1 MNSLLAMFT
10 FELKRLMTPARSF
23 WWLCV
28 AAFPVCIVLLLHTF
42 GEFRD
47 IERMQ
52 GQMSR
57 TREIGSLAEAKLAT
71 DAILTI
77 VIYALAP
84 GIACMLGAL
93 LTASPAVASE
103 LEQHSW
109 IYFATRPNGL
119 FHLVIGKYLVAFVW
133 AASSTLLGLWL
144 AIAIAEIENKMQ
156 VLSTLTLITLL
167 SAMAYS
173 ALYMMIGTL
182 FYRRAM
188 IFCVAYT
195 AGVEITMSFVPAVVN
210 RLTIQYRLRALLFN
224 NMPQPEV
231 MRGND
236 RFRSLFISGDT
247 AFESVFWLVALTA
260 VFLAVALTSVQVREF
275 TGAAETEST

>member
-1 MNSLLAMFT
+1 MNSLLAMFG
-10 FELKRLMTPARSF
+10 FELKRMMTPARSF

-42 GEFRD
+42 GDFRD
-47 IERMQ
+47 IESMQ
-52 GQMSR
+52 RQMASSR
-57 TREIGSLAEAKLAT
+57 QIGSMEEARLAT

-77 VIYALAP
+77 VIYYLAP

-144 AIAIAEIENKMQ
+144 AIAIAGIHDKWNAI
-156 VLSTLTLITLL
+156 VTLTIITLL
-167 SAMAYS
+167 SAMSYS

-195 AGVEITMSFVPAVVN
+195 AGVEIAMSFVPAVIN
-210 RLTIQYRLRALLFN
+210 RLTIQYRLRALLFEGMAKPKAMSN
-224 NMPQPEV
+224 EDTFQ
-231 MRGND
+231 R
-236 RFRSLFISGDT
+236 LFIAGDST
-247 AFESVFWLVALTA
+247 TETIFWLFALTA
-260 VFLAVALTSVQVREF
+260 VFLAIALTSVQVREF

>member
-1 MNSLLAMFT
+1 MNSLLAMFG
-10 FELKRLMTPARSF
+10 FELKRLMTPARLF
-23 WWLCV
+23 WWVCV

-42 GEFRD
+42 GDFRD
-47 IERMQ
+47 VDSMRRQMASSRQINSIE
-52 GQMSR
+52 
-57 TREIGSLAEAKLAT
+57 EATLVT

-77 VIYALAP
+77 VIYYLAP

-119 FHLVIGKYLVAFVW
+119 FHLVVGKYLVAFVW
-133 AASSTLLGLWL
+133 AATSTLTGLWIS
-144 AIAIAEIENKMQ
+144 IAIADINDKWN
-156 VLSTLTLITLL
+156 VLATLTMITLL
-167 SAMAYS
+167 SAMSYS

-195 AGVEITMSFVPAVVN
+195 AGVEIAMSFVPAVVN
-210 RLTIQYRLRALLFN
+210 RLTIQYRLRALLFDG
-224 NMPQPEV
+224 MSKPKV
-231 MRGND
+231 MRD
-236 RFRSLFISGDT
+236 EETFQRLFIAGDT
-247 AFESVFWLVALTA
+247 VMQTVFWLVALTA

>member
-1 MNSLLAMFT
+1 MNSLLAMFG
-10 FELKRLMTPARSF
+10 FELKRLMTPARLF
-23 WWLCV
+23 WWVCV
-28 AAFPVCIVLLLHTF
+28 AAFPICIVLLLHTF
-42 GEFRD
+42 GDFRD
-47 IERMQ
+47 VDSMRQKMA
-52 GQMSR
+52 SV
-57 TREIGSLAEAKLAT
+57 TEIGSVAEATLIT

-77 VIYALAP
+77 VIYYLAP

-133 AASSTLLGLWL
+133 AVSSTLLGLWV
-144 AIAIAEIENKMQ
+144 AIAIADIHDKWN
-156 VLSTLTLITLL
+156 VLVTLTQITVL
-167 SAMAYS
+167 SAMSYS

-195 AGVEITMSFVPAVVN
+195 AGVEIAMSFVPAVIN

-224 NMPQPEV
+224 GMSKPK
-231 MRGND
+231 MRD
-236 RFRSLFISGDT
+236 EDTFQRLFIAGDT
-247 AFESVFWLVALTA
+247 PMQTVFWLVALTA

>member
-1 MNSLLAMFT
+1 MNSLIAMFG
-10 FELKRLMTPARSF
+10 FELKRLMTPARLF
-23 WWLCV
+23 WWGCV

-42 GEFRD
+42 GDFRD
-47 IERMQ
+47 IESMHR
-52 GQMSR
+52 QMASSR
-57 TREIGSLAEAKLAT
+57 QIGTIEEATVLT
-71 DAILTI
+71 DAILTS
-77 VIYALAP
+77 VIFYLAP

-119 FHLVIGKYLVAFVW
+119 FHLVVGKYLVAFVW
-133 AASSTLLGLWL
+133 AATSTLTGLWL
-144 AIAIAEIENKMQ
+144 AIAIAEIHDKWN
-156 VLSTLTLITLL
+156 VLVTLTTITLL

-195 AGVEITMSFVPAVVN
+195 AGVELAMSFVPAVIN

-224 NMPQPEV
+224 GMTKPKV
-231 MRGND
+231 MQKDDTFQR
-236 RFRSLFISGDT
+236 LFIAGDSAVET
-247 AFESVFWLVALTA
+247 IFWLITLTA

>member
-1 MNSLLAMFT
+1 MRTQLASG
-10 FELKRLMTPARSF
+10 RYVGS
-23 WWLCV
+23 
-28 AAFPVCIVLLLHTF
+28 
-42 GEFRD
+42 
-47 IERMQ
+47 IENA
-52 GQMSR
+52 
-57 TREIGSLAEAKLAT
+57 TLIT

-77 VIYALAP
+77 VIYYLAP

-133 AASSTLLGLWL
+133 AASSTLIGLWM
-144 AIAIAEIENKMQ
+144 AIAIAEIDDKWN
-156 VLSTLTLITLL
+156 VLTTLTTISLF
-167 SAMAYS
+167 SAMSYS
-173 ALYMMIGTL
+173 ALYIMIGTL

-195 AGVEITMSFVPAVVN
+195 AGIEITMSFVPAVIN
-210 RLTIQYRLRALLFN
+210 RLTIQYRLRAFLFDN
-224 NMPQPEV
+224 ESPLKKMIDDDTF
-231 MRGND
+231 D
-236 RFRSLFISGDT
+236 RLFVGTDT
-247 AFESVFWLVALTA
+247 TTQTVLWLITLTA

>member
-1 MNSLLAMFT
+1 MNSLLAMFG
-10 FELKRLMTPARSF
+10 FELKRLMTPARFF
-23 WWLCV
+23 WWACV

-42 GEFRD
+42 GDFGDVESMR
-47 IERMQ
+47 RNMASQ
-52 GQMSR
+52 R
-57 TREIGSLAEAKLAT
+57 HVGSQEQAILLSDT
-71 DAILTI
+71 ILTI
-77 VIYALAP
+77 VIYYLAP

-119 FHLVIGKYLVAFVW
+119 FHLIVGKYLVALVW
-133 AASSTLLGLWL
+133 AVSSTLLGLWIS
-144 AIAIAEIENKMQ
+144 IAIAAIDNKWH
-156 VLSTLTLITLL
+156 VFVTLTQITIL

-195 AGVEITMSFVPAVVN
+195 AGVELGMSFVPAVIN
-210 RLTIQYRLRALLFN
+210 RLTIQYRLRALLFQEDTL
-224 NMPQPEV
+224 PRL
-231 MRGND
+231 MRNED
-236 RFRSLFISGDT
+236 SFRTLFVSHT
-247 AFESVFWLVALTA
+247 SPFQTVFWLVTLTA